1 VKRSQAMSAARSGG
15 TAVTAPKAPATGA
28 AQAAAALRRRAGQA
42 PRGRRPI
49 AGSQLGPVTLLKLQR
64 EAGNQAVTGLVR
76 AVQRVGGWSGAD
88 PKAGK
93 GLASGEPATGW
104 NVGEHAVG
112 SIRRIPIDGLT
123 HGLQS
128 ASSADGGKSLT
139 TENVAG
145 SPTGPARS
153 EAAEREGRGRAVALI
168 PSAIRPDLPVDVLF
182 HLHGNTEHA
191 GRGYAGW
198 RQHKDTGAVRDV
210 DRDRIAQQI
219 EGTKSPQLV
228 GILPMGMNQ
237 SQFGAISPDSYIRD
251 AFDRLAEL
259 GAWKA
264 APQKFRVVLSAHSG
278 GGFTVEKM
286 MRGRKGFQLPQN
298 LGMIILFEAN
308 NNLKGLKRGEQQAFT
323 AWAIGQLNAH
333 LAVLTSTTRTDPDKR
348 AYLAQATR
356 LRAFFDPRKGHS
368 YGSIYGPLRTAI
380 ADWFTVHGAKLGA
393 YLAETRTLL
402 QIVEQSE
409 GHEGQMRAG
418 LGSAL
423 SALPGTPRA
432 GSPSGTPGGTAQ
444 QPVPTTAPA
453 AGPATGGAP
462 MPVTGSTAAAA
473 PLTTRAA
480 AITAAMVGQRAGSA
494 APIAMLAF
502 TTARG
507 NGAPPLQAASVGL
520 ATAGTRDPIDLTDA
534 LFALVRPELG
544 GGRIP
549 ADREDLKREWRQLR
563 SSYARPALAP
573 TAGPGGAAGPASAG
587 PAAGKGTGKV
597 GEAGNR
603 PADSTGTTTPAAPV
617 AAAGSPEK
625 EYEAFSGDVKKA
637 FGKSGLKRYLA
648 VRDLYG
654 TRKETAGNPAQWLNQ
669 LRFGVAFC
677 GTSLNGVHP
686 NLLAA
691 LKKVDEEVTKLAAQV
706 RASGAP
712 VVFQGDFQPRAV
724 TGKPDKLSDHAL
736 GLALHLNY
744 KNNPYIGRNK
754 AASALIA
761 RLAEQAGQEKFWSS
775 IKGSGRRTT
784 QDRVEEIY
792 RSFAAASDAVAKYF
806 LEMDALE
813 VKAKAGELDAA
824 GQEELRKR
832 TKEYWQLRNSDLAKH
847 RDPRNGI
854 FLHTTGVEGDPMLE
868 IIKQLSGPA
877 GLEWGGT
884 YGGQAKDLH
893 HFALK
898 G

>member
-1 VKRSQAMSAARSGG
+1 LVKRSAALSAARRGV
-15 TAVTAPKAPATGA
+15 ADATAPKAPATGA
-28 AQAAAALRRRAGQA
+28 ARTATALRWRQADPA
-42 PRGRRPI
+42 PRGRGPVDENR
-49 AGSQLGPVTLLKLQR
+49 LGPDTLLKLQR
-64 EAGNQAVTGLVR
+64 DAGNQAVTGLVR

-88 PKAGK
+88 PRAGK

-123 HGLQS
+123 QGLQS

-153 EAAEREGRGRAVALI
+153 EAAEQAGRGRAVALI
-168 PSAIRPDLPVDVLF
+168 PSAIRPERPVDVLF
-182 HLHGNTEHA
+182 HLHGNTENA
-191 GRGYAGW
+191 GRDYAGW

-210 DRDRIAQQI
+210 ERDRIEQQI

-228 GILPMGMNQ
+228 GVLPMGMNQ
-237 SQFGAISPDSYIRD
+237 SQFGSISPDSYIRD

-308 NNLKGLKRGEQQAFT
+308 NNLKGLQKGEQQAFT

-333 LAVLTSTTRTDPDKR
+333 LVVLTSTTRTDSEKR

-368 YGSIYGPLRTAI
+368 YGKIYGPLRTAI
-380 ADWFTVHGAKLGA
+380 ADWFTANGAKLGP

-402 QIVEQSE
+402 QIVEQSV

-423 SALPGTPRA
+423 SALPGTPGA
-432 GSPSGTPGGTAQ
+432 GNPTNTGGAAQ

-453 AGPATGGAP
+453 AGPGTGSAP
-462 MPVTGSTAAAA
+462 APVTGSAAAGP
-473 PLTTRAA
+473 PLTTRAG
-480 AITAAMVGQRAGSA
+480 AITAAMVGQRAGAA

-502 TTARG
+502 TKARG
-507 NGAPPLQAASVGL
+507 NGDPPLQAASVGL
-520 ATAGTRDPIDLTDA
+520 ATAGLRDPIDLTDA

-544 GGRIP
+544 GSRIP
-549 ADREDLKREWRQLR
+549 ADRDDLKREWRQLR
-563 SSYARPALAP
+563 SSYARPALVP
-573 TAGPGGAAGPASAG
+573 TPGPGGGTAPATGKGTEKVRDAGSK
-587 PAAGKGTGKV
+587 PAAGTI
-597 GEAGNR
+597 
-603 PADSTGTTTPAAPV
+603 TPATAV
-617 AAAGSPEK
+617 AAGSPE
-625 EYEAFSGDVKKA
+625 EEFEAFSGDVRKA

-669 LRFGVAFC
+669 LRFGAAFC

-691 LKKVDEEVTKLAAQV
+691 LKKVDEEVTRLAAQV

-761 RLAEQAGQEKFWSS
+761 RLAEGAGQEKFWSS

-784 QDRVEEIY
+784 QDRVEQIY

-832 TKEYWQLRNSDLAKH
+832 TKEYWQLRNSDLSKH
-847 RDPRNGI
+847 RDPRNGF
-854 FLHTTGVEGDPMLE
+854 FLHTTGVEGDPMLQ
-868 IIKQLSGPA
+868 IIKQLTGPA

-898 G
+898 A